1 MSWEFKKVSEL
12 CIFAIDCVNKT
23 APIVDYETPYK
34 MIRTT
39 NVKKGFIDVED
50 VRYVE
55 KETFL
60 KWTRRS
66 RPRYG
71 DVILTREAPVGSVGR
86 YTSKDENVFLG
97 QRLFHYRPDP
107 NLLDWRFLTYIL
119 QSEAVQGW
127 IQGIA
132 FGATVPHIK
141 VEDAEELKIPCPPI
155 NIQRRIGDI
164 LSAYDD
170 LIENN
175 LKQIKL
181 LEEMAQITYQE
192 WFVRLKFPNHENTP
206 MDEKTGLP
214 VGWEKRKIKNLC
226 ADIADGTH
234 DSPKEVNNGI
244 KLITGKH
251 INDGFIDFEN
261 AYLISKEDHEQIK
274 KRSGL
279 NKGDIL
285 FSNIGTLGS
294 IGVVTQDFEFSCK
307 NVIIFKYKQGYSHF
321 LYTYLANENTKNKLS
336 AQSAGVAQKFYSLN
350 FIRNFEDFLPTNDLI
365 ELFDEKFSNIYALKY
380 QLHEQNQL
388 LKEARDILLPR
399 LMTGKIT
406 V

>member
-1 MSWEFKKVSEL
+1 MNDWKK
-12 CIFAIDCVNKT
+12 
-23 APIVDYETPYK
+23 YK
-34 MIRTT
+34 LAEVLFFYNGKEVISKD
-39 NVKKGFIDVED
+39 NDVFPVYGSNGIIGFHNES
-50 VRYVE
+50 YFE
-55 KETFL
+55 NA
-60 KWTRRS
+60 
-66 RPRYG
+66 
-71 DVILTREAPVGSVGR
+71 VIIGRVGAYCGSVFYDKGKFWASDN
-86 YTSKDENVFLG
+86 TIVVKEKDGFDIVFI
-97 QRLFHYRPDP
+97 FH
-107 NLLDWRFLTYIL
+107 LLSFLDLNRFAGGSAQPLLTHSYIKP
-119 QSEAVQGW
+119 
-127 IQGIA
+127 I
-132 FGATVPHIK
+132 
-141 VEDAEELKIPCPPI
+141 ELKFPPLP
-155 NIQRRIGDI
+155 IQKKIAAI

-175 LKQIKL
+175 LKQIRL

-192 WFVRLKFPNHENTP
+192 WFVRLQFPNHENTP
-206 MDEKTGLP
+206 IDETTGLP
-214 VGWEKRKIKNLC
+214 IGWEKRKIKDLC
-226 ADIADGTH
+226 SDITDGTH
-234 DSPKEVNNGI
+234 ETPKEVNEGI

-251 INDGFIDFEN
+251 IDDGFINFET

-307 NVIIFKYKQGYSHF
+307 NVIIFKYKKGYSHF

-350 FIRNFEDFLPTNDLI
+350 FIRNFEDYLPTNELI
-365 ELFDEKFSNIYALKY
+365 ELFDKKVSNSYALKY
-380 QLHEQNQL
+380 QLHQQNQL

-406 V
+406 VD